1 MDSQKNENLLNL
13 ALDTPAA
20 ERDKSLELNVGYD
33 EEDNT
38 WELIIKYHGDLREGL
53 SSFFALPQG
62 NAVRIEELIAGYA
75 ILTMPET
82 LIEALADV
90 EQIEYIEKP
99 KRLFFADLAGSTAS
113 CYAPGSQLYN
123 ELTGKGV
130 LVAVIDSGISYWNED
145 FRKDDGTTRIL
156 YLWDQ
161 VLNREFDR
169 EQINEALAAG
179 SRQQA
184 EQIVPSIDTTGHG
197 TAVAG
202 IAAGNGKTGGVAY
215 AGMARESDLLIV
227 RLGTPR
233 TASFPR
239 TTELMRAL
247 TYTVN
252 KAVALKMPVAV
263 NLSFGNTYGAHNGT
277 SLLERFLDN
286 VSEIGRS
293 VICVGSG
300 NEGASG
306 GHVGGSVAVTGHQG
320 GRTEAVRQSGSQTFF
335 RQYTEGSTGLIRQL
349 DSSVTENMTRIE
361 LTVGNYET
369 GLNVQLWKEYTDR
382 YRVIMVSPQGEY
394 FVVDTDRAGRQSYRL
409 GTTEIL
415 LYNGEPAPYLT
426 SQEIYFDF
434 LPAGSGRYLESGVWT
449 FLLEPVET
457 ITGNY
462 TFYLP
467 SGTARSE
474 KTRFVRTTPDVTL
487 TIPSTA
493 SKVITVGAYD
503 PVYEA
508 YADFSGRGYLYQE
521 RVNSRTSDSF
531 VKPDLVAPGVGVMA
545 PDRNGGYAAVT
556 GTSFAAPFVTGA
568 AALLMQWGIVMG
580 NDPYLYGEKVK
591 AYLRRGA
598 KPIRGEVEYPNARV
612 GYGAV
617 CVENSLPG

>member
-62 NAVRIEELIAGYA
+62 DAVRIEELIVGYA

-335 RQYTEGSTGLIRQL
+335 RQYAEGSTGLIRQL

-545 PDRNGGYAAVT
+545 PERNGGYAAVT

-612 GYGAV
+612 GYGAL
-617 CVENSLPG
+617 CVASSLPT